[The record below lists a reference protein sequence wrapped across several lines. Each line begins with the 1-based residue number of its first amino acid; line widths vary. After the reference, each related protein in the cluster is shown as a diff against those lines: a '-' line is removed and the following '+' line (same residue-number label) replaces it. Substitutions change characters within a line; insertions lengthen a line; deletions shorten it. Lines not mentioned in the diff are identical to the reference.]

1 MQFDNFLT
9 DTYFSS
15 FDKRFFTG
23 FRALRASE
31 ETVNIIRAFL
41 EISKEYPAEVLE
53 EQKKLSAE
61 LFAKLKKI
69 NFFGINIPKSYGG
82 VGLSLFE
89 YLKVVEAVASSSL
102 SIGFTA
108 LAHLSIGVKGIVLFG
123 NDEQKEKYL
132 PPAAK
137 GDLIFAYALTEPNIG
152 SDAQH
157 IETMAALS
165 EDGRHYILNG
175 QKTYITNANYAGAM
189 TVFAQMDP
197 KRPGFMGAFIIETAW
212 DGVSIGKEMPKMGL
226 KASSTATVGL
236 DNVKVPKEN
245 LLGQAGDGFKIAMTI
260 LNYGRLALGAASS
273 GIMEQSLADMSK
285 RSFSRKQFGAPIN
298 QYELIQEKLVAA
310 RVNQYV
316 AESITAF
323 TAGMLDADP
332 LAPVAVES
340 SHCKLFGTTR
350 AWQTLYD
357 ALQVAGGSGYLSTQ
371 PYEQRMRDFRVA
383 TIFEGTTE
391 IHSIY
396 PALFML
402 RKLNSLMKT
411 ATSGKLSTVLFLAK
425 ILFRKNPFS
434 LSFKQ
439 KQMRRAARTA
449 AGIGRSIRI
458 LMIVGIFLYRRDII
472 HHQFFLRRITNL
484 SLYFYGILSMLA
496 RIHNALMTGEDVT
509 KDLTLLSLFT
519 EKAQR
524 FKKQNG
530 RFLSYKQDRLI
541 KTVFNGL
548 TPVA

>member
-273 GIMEQSLADMSK
+273 GIMEQSLADMRK

-298 QYELIQEKLVAA
+298 QYDLIQEKLVAA

-371 PYEQRMRDFRVA
+371 PYEQRMRDFRVT

-402 RKLNSLMKT
+402 RKMNSLMKT
-411 ATSGKLSTVLFLAK
+411 ATSVKLSTVLFLAK

-496 RIHNALMTGEDVT
+496 RIHNSLMTGEDVT

-541 KTVFNGL
+541 KTVFNEL

>member
-1 MQFDNFLT
+1 
-9 DTYFSS
+9 
-15 FDKRFFTG
+15 
-23 FRALRASE
+23 
-31 ETVNIIRAFL
+31 
-41 EISKEYPAEVLE
+41 
-53 EQKKLSAE
+53 
-61 LFAKLKKI
+61 
-69 NFFGINIPKSYGG
+69 
-82 VGLSLFE
+82 
-89 YLKVVEAVASSSL
+89 
-102 SIGFTA
+102 
-108 LAHLSIGVKGIVLFG
+108 
-123 NDEQKEKYL
+123 
-132 PPAAK
+132 
-137 GDLIFAYALTEPNIG
+137 
-152 SDAQH
+152 
-157 IETMAALS
+157 
-165 EDGRHYILNG
+165 
-175 QKTYITNANYAGAM
+175 
-189 TVFAQMDP
+189 
-197 KRPGFMGAFIIETAW
+197 
-212 DGVSIGKEMPKMGL
+212 
-226 KASSTATVGL
+226 
-236 DNVKVPKEN
+236 
-245 LLGQAGDGFKIAMTI
+245 
-260 LNYGRLALGAASS
+260 
-273 GIMEQSLADMSK
+273 
-285 RSFSRKQFGAPIN
+285 
-298 QYELIQEKLVAA
+298 
-310 RVNQYV
+310 
-316 AESITAF
+316 
-323 TAGMLDADP
+323 MLDADP

-371 PYEQRMRDFRVA
+371 PYEQRMRDFRVT

-402 RKLNSLMKT
+402 RKMNSLMKT
-411 ATSGKLSTVLFLAK
+411 ATSVKLSTVLFLAK

-496 RIHNALMTGEDVT
+496 RIHNSLMTGEDVT

-541 KTVFNGL
+541 KTVFNEL

>member
-1 MQFDNFLT
+1 MQFDNYLT

-524 FKKQNG
+524 FKKQSG